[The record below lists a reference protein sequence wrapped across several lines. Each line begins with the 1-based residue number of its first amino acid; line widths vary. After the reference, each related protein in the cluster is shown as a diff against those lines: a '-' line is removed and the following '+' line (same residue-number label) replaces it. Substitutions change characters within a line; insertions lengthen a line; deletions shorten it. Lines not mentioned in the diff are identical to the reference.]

1 MLTIDLIKEA
11 AARIRGHVHRTPVIT
26 SRSFNE
32 VAGKEVFFKCE
43 NLQRAGAFKIR
54 GATNKILSLT
64 DDEKRRG
71 VAAFSSGNHAQAV
84 ALASREAGIRA
95 VIAMPDDA
103 PKAKVAATRGYG
115 AEIVFYDRLK
125 QDREQV
131 AVEIAERDGRVMVPP
146 YDDYLVLAG
155 QATCGLEFLE
165 EVPDLDCLL
174 APCSGGGLFAG
185 VSTAAKAVNP
195 RVRCFP
201 VEPESADDTRQSFVK
216 GERVSIPPPPTIADG
231 LRVQSPG
238 ALTFPILQQTAEDVL
253 TVSDEEIIETIKFF
267 LFRMKLL
274 VEPSGAAAAA
284 AVLTGKLPQDTQARW
299 CDRLGRKYRRG
310 VVIAVLDPSSQGSNS
325 MRSEFAFALLLL
337 LDLRADPVGV
347 GSWGVLALLLVIV
360 FVLAVSFTG
369 GLVFLLIWLKR
380 RRVSSSQQAKPSPG
394 IHHFTRTK
402 RSKVSEDDRDEVA
415 PH

>member
-1 MLTIDLIKEA
+1 MLTLQLIQEA
-11 AARIRGHVHRTPVIT
+11 AARIDGRIHRTPVVT

-32 VAGKEVFFKCE
+32 ATGREVFFKCE

-64 DDEKRRG
+64 DDEKKRG

-103 PKAKVAATRGYG
+103 PQAKVAATRAYG

-125 QDREQV
+125 QDREAV
-131 AVEIAERDGRVMVPP
+131 AIEIAERDGRVMVPP
-146 YDDYLVLAG
+146 YDDYFILAG
-155 QATCGLEFLE
+155 QGTCGLEFLE

-185 VSTAAKAVNP
+185 VSTAAKAMNA
-195 RVRCFP
+195 RLRCFP
-201 VEPESADDTRQSFVK
+201 VEPDTADDTRQSFVK

-238 ALTFPILQQTAEDVL
+238 SLTFPILQKTAEDVL
-253 TVSDEEIIETIKFF
+253 TVTDEEIIETIKFL

-284 AVLTGKLPQDTQARW
+284 AVLANKLPNDAKRV
-299 CDRLGRKYRRG
+299 G
-310 VVIAVLDPSSQGSNS
+310 VILSGGNIDAELLS
-325 MRSEFAFALLLL
+325 LLL
-337 LDLRADPVGV
+337 
-347 GSWGVLALLLVIV
+347 
-360 FVLAVSFTG
+360 
-369 GLVFLLIWLKR
+369 
-380 RRVSSSQQAKPSPG
+380 
-394 IHHFTRTK
+394 
-402 RSKVSEDDRDEVA
+402 A
-415 PH
+415 PEAG

>member
-1 MLTIDLIKEA
+1 MLTIELIKEA
-11 AARIRGHVHRTPVIT
+11 AARIRGRVHRTPVIT

-32 VAGKEVFFKCE
+32 ATGKEVFFKCE

-54 GATNKILSLT
+54 GASNKILSLT
-64 DDEKRRG
+64 DEEKKRG

-95 VIAMPDDA
+95 VIAMPEDA

-115 AEIVFYDRLK
+115 AEIIFYDRLK
-125 QDREQV
+125 QDREAV
-131 AVEIAERDGRVMVPP
+131 AIEVAERDGRVLVPP
-146 YDDYLVLAG
+146 YDDYSILAG

-185 VSTAAKAVNP
+185 VSIAAKALNP
-195 RVRCFP
+195 TIRCFP
-201 VEPESADDTRQSFVK
+201 VEPDTADDTRQSFLK

-238 ALTFPILQQTAEDVL
+238 ALTFPILQKTAEDVL
-253 TVSDEEIIETIKFF
+253 TVSDDEIIETIKFF

-284 AVLTGKLPQDTQARW
+284 AVFTGKLPADTKR
-299 CDRLGRKYRRG
+299 
-310 VVIAVLDPSSQGSNS
+310 
-325 MRSEFAFALLLL
+325 
-337 LDLRADPVGV
+337 VGV
-347 GSWGVLALLLVIV
+347 IVSGGNIDSDLL
-360 FVLAVSFTG
+360 SQ
-369 GLVFLLIWLKR
+369 FL
-380 RRVSSSQQAKPSPG
+380 S
-394 IHHFTRTK
+394 
-402 RSKVSEDDRDEVA
+402 
-415 PH
+415 

>member
-1 MLTIDLIKEA
+1 MLTIQLIKEA
-11 AARIRGHVHRTPVIT
+11 AARIAGRVHRTPVVT
-26 SRSFNE
+26 SRSFNDA
-32 VAGKEVFFKCE
+32 AGKEVFFKCE

-64 DDEKRRG
+64 DEEKSRG

-125 QDREQV
+125 QDREEV
-131 AVEIAERDGRVMVPP
+131 AIELAKRDGRVMVPP
-146 YDDYLVLAG
+146 YDDYLILAG
-155 QATCGLEFLE
+155 QGTCGLEFLE

-185 VSTAAKAVNP
+185 VSTAAKASNP
-195 RVRCFP
+195 NIRCFP
-201 VEPESADDTRQSFVK
+201 VEPDTADDTRQSFLK

-238 ALTFPILQQTAEDVL
+238 TLTFPILQKTAEDVL
-253 TVSDEEIIETIKFF
+253 TVSDEEIGETIKFF

-284 AVLTGKLPQDTQARW
+284 AVLTGKLPRDT
-299 CDRLGRKYRRG
+299 RR
-310 VVIAVLDPSSQGSNS
+310 
-325 MRSEFAFALLLL
+325 
-337 LDLRADPVGV
+337 VGV
-347 GSWGVLALLLVIV
+347 IISGGNIDADLLAQIL
-360 FVLAVSFTG
+360 S
-369 GLVFLLIWLKR
+369 
-380 RRVSSSQQAKPSPG
+380 AK
-394 IHHFTRTK
+394 
-402 RSKVSEDDRDEVA
+402 V
-415 PH
+415 